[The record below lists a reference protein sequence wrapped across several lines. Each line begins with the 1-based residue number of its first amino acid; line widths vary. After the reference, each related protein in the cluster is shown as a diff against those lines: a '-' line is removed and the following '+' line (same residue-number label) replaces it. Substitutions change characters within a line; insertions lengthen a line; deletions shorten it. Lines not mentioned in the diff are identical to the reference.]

1 MTSRRDD
8 TIIVGG
14 GLIGCALAAELA
26 SRGQRVTVVERG
38 EPGDEASGAAAGML
52 APQAEA
58 NEPDSFFR
66 FALESRDM
74 FPAWADALMR
84 ETGIDVG
91 YRKIGLLRCAFG
103 NREDGSRDASDRWQI
118 RAGLPLERRGDRE
131 ALGRELSGRL
141 SPEVRSA
148 VFFPEEA
155 AVDPRALT
163 RAVWRSAQSRG
174 ARVWTG
180 TGVTAFRIRDGVCRG
195 VETDAGPIE
204 ADATVDAAGA
214 WAAFDRDV
222 PLSIP
227 VEPVRGQIVQLR
239 VEGAPLETLV
249 CSDDVYLVPRPD
261 GTVLLGSTTERVG
274 FRKAV
279 TAEAVERL
287 IAAAVRLV
295 PSLAAAQFV
304 SAWSGLRPG
313 TPDARPIL
321 GDSPVPGL
329 FFATGHFRNGILLAP
344 ATARAV
350 ADRLTSRAPADLSEF
365 SILRFAPSL
374 SEA

>member
-1 MTSRRDD
+1 
-8 TIIVGG
+8 
-14 GLIGCALAAELA
+14 
-26 SRGQRVTVVERG
+26 
-38 EPGDEASGAAAGML
+38 ML

-66 FALESRDM
+66 FALESRNM

-103 NREDGSRDASDRWQI
+103 NREDESRDASDRWQI
-118 RAGLPLERRGDRE
+118 RAGLPLERRDRE
-131 ALGRELSGRL
+131 ALGRQLSGRL
-141 SPEVRSA
+141 SPEVQSA

-174 ARVWTG
+174 ARVRTG
-180 TGVTAFRIRDGVCRG
+180 TGVRAFRIRDGVCRG

-214 WAAFDRDV
+214 WAAFDRGV

-227 VEPVRGQIVQLR
+227 VEPVRGQIVHLR

-344 ATARAV
+344 ATARAR
-350 ADRLTSRAPADLSEF
+350 AEHEGRAEHRGRDRARHGDEPSDRQTCAFDRAA
-365 SILRFAPSL
+365 LRPRGPQR
-374 SEA
+374 

>member
-91 YRKIGLLRCAFG
+91 YRKIGFLRCAFG
-103 NREDGSRDASDRWQI
+103 SEDGSRDASDRWQT
-118 RAGLPLERRGDRE
+118 RAGLPLERRDRE

-141 SPEVRSA
+141 SPEVQSA

-163 RAVWRSAQSRG
+163 RAVWRCAQSRG

-214 WAAFDRDV
+214 WAAFDRNV

-249 CSDDVYLVPRPD
+249 SSDDVYLVPRPD

-279 TAEAVERL
+279 TAKAVEGL

-374 SEA
+374 SEV